1 MPFDAQFEGFERP
14 VEGTSRKALRGLRA
28 YQSGLA
34 GEACV
39 EQSYLARGYDVAA
52 RRWRGACGEIDLIF
66 EKDGGYVMVEVKCS
80 TSHEMALS
88 KITAQQMGRVA
99 SSSLDFLG
107 KHDLPLETDLR
118 IDVALV
124 DGFGQVETMENVSLH

>member
-1 MPFDAQFEGFERP
+1 MPFDAQFDGSERP
-14 VEGTSRKALRGLRA
+14 VEKTSRRALRGLRA

-39 EQSYLARGYDVAA
+39 EQSYCGRGYDIVA
-52 RRWRGACGEIDLIF
+52 RRWRGASGEIDLIF
-66 EKDGGYVMVEVKCS
+66 EKDGGYVMVEVQCS
-80 TSHEMALS
+80 TSHETALL

-99 SSSLDFLG
+99 SSSLDFLA

-124 DGFGQVETMENVSLH
+124 DNFGRVETMENVSMH